1 MRLERR
7 ITAPEIRDSGR
18 RDHAQRVANAMF
30 PNADRVD
37 VCFYE
42 GRFLAFPFIQ
52 GVARAYELEDA

>member
-7 ITAPEIRDSGR
+7 ITVPEPRDTKR
-18 RDHAQRVANAMF
+18 RDHAQRVADAMF

-42 GRFLAFPFIQ
+42 NRFLAFPFVKGI
-52 GVARAYELEDA
+52 ARAHELEEA